1 MTHPIR
7 YAITAAMGCWATAF
21 GVIAANTVGQWVVAI
36 FMPIL
41 VGLMCSI
48 VCEDDRK

>member
-7 YAITAAMGCWATAF
+7 YAITAAMGCWAIAF
-21 GVIAANTVGQWVVAI
+21 GVIAAGPAWQWLLALFAPV
-36 FMPIL
+36 F

-48 VCEDDRK
+48 VSVDEMP